1 MALSH
6 CHFEQSEKSF
16 LLAVRDSRFP
26 HMCRAVP
33 LSASV
38 FPAACALSAPMGHL
52 PLEGKA
58 DDTRET
64 YLRRPSG
71 IASYILAAKPPPP
84 FLISHFSF
92 LIQARL
98 PSPMKGQHAPWA
110 DPPHFIYNKELC
122 AAQLPFYFF
131 PFLTTVF
138 ASGFASALP
147 RPRLPVFASFFA
159 VMYQAGD
166 LSKHLFCFT
175 VGSFGYCFL

>member
-6 CHFEQSEKSF
+6 CHFEQSEKSLSF
-16 LLAVRDSRFP
+16 AARDLRFF

-98 PSPMKGQHAPWA
+98 QSPMKGRHAHGLTLPTS
-110 DPPHFIYNKELC
+110 FTTKSC
-122 AAQLPFYFF
+122 ALHSSLFYFF

-138 ASGFASALP
+138 ASAFASALP

-166 LSKHLFCFT
+166 LSVHLFCFT